1 MLAFIVCIVCSVL
14 FIWWA
19 YNYHI
24 YTKRANELFNVTDVL
39 KVETLML
46 FSNEELVYRIMKIL
60 KKTGKRLNIQCGD
73 DYYVPVPKDI
83 TAKELAAKL
92 EILQDL
98 MIRKR
103 YESKNEIPV
112 KDSIDRIIFDIWLDY
127 GYKPNYRNILRR
139 EMAILLDKGDISN
152 STYNEIYRR
161 AYMFERDALNK
172 GGFTE

>member
-1 MLAFIVCIVCSVL
+1 
-14 FIWWA
+14 
-19 YNYHI
+19 
-24 YTKRANELFNVTDVL
+24 
-39 KVETLML
+39 
-46 FSNEELVYRIMKIL
+46 MKIL
-60 KKTGKRLNIQCGD
+60 KKSGKRLNIQCGD

-92 EILQDL
+92 GILQDL

-161 AYMFERDALNK
+161 AYMFERDTLSAR
-172 GGFTE
+172 GVTE